1 MPSFNE
7 LPPVNTEWS
16 ALLAFRLS
24 PSPPANPREVV
35 RDRSER
41 LALGCLTQHAARM
54 VDMSC
59 GRYVLEA
66 LGQPPEYSG
75 VRKVRSPNATTDASG
90 SEIELSSTVSGWFSS
105 IVSFVCSDQAGRDG
119 HSGSNHEAQRQRI
132 GTTTLHPFNPRA
144 SLMAGR
150 SP

>member
-75 VRKVRSPNATTDASG
+75 VRKVRSPNATADASG
-90 SEIELSSTVSGWFSS
+90 SEIELSSTSRPGFHRSASSTVHSVPRGSAAVS
-105 IVSFVCSDQAGRDG
+105 IMAGLIG
-119 HSGSNHEAQRQRI
+119 AQRQRV
-132 GTTTLHPFNPRA
+132 GTTTLRTFNPRA
-144 SLMAGR
+144 SLMAG
-150 SP
+150 